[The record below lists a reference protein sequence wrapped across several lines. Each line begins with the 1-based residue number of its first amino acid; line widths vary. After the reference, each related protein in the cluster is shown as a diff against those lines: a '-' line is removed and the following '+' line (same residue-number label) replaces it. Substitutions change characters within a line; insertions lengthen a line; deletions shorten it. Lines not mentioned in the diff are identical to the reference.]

1 MECRLARNV
10 AGRPRGS
17 RQLRVRVH
25 AYGND
30 LPSENVRPRGS
41 EWRPKKRKNPESHDE
56 KKQKSVVD
64 TVRQI
69 KPRKPSRMELGHL
82 VGIGGLLGAGLA
94 LMAIPDTV
102 CTVVTAEYATV
113 GVIAVARQL
122 GSILLAASVLAIAIM
137 KLPHTYRSSKIAY
150 AGMAGFGLST
160 FVSWAAATVIGVL
173 PFLPCVL
180 MCLYGLYY
188 LSFYG
193 SLFMWH

>member
-1 MECRLARNV
+1 MECRLVRSV
-10 AGRPRGS
+10 AGRPRCT
-17 RQLRVRVH
+17 RQLRVRVQ

-30 LPSENVRPRGS
+30 LPNDNIRPRGS
-41 EWRPKKRKNPESHDE
+41 EWRPKKRKNPEHHE
-56 KKQKSVVD
+56 ETKKKNVVE

-69 KPRKPSRMELGHL
+69 KLRKPSRMELGHL

-102 CTVVTAEYATV
+102 CTVITAEYATV

-122 GSILLAASVLAIAIM
+122 GSILLAASMLAIAIM

-160 FVSWAAATVIGVL
+160 FVSWTAATFIGVL
-173 PFLPCVL
+173 PFLPCML